1 MQSLTPLDQVSPVE
15 VIAIS
20 EREWRI
26 SDPTKVERDG
36 LALLGFVE
44 LVGATYEVTV
54 LGEPGRRYYFGSLEE
69 SVRELA
75 QRRGFA
81 ERPQPHRPRSACA

>member
-1 MQSLTPLDQVSPVE
+1 MQPLTPLDQISSVE

-26 SDPTKVERDG
+26 SDPTKSERDG

-44 LVGATYEVTV
+44 LVDSTYEVTV
-54 LGEPGRRYYFGSLEE
+54 LGEPGRRYYFSSFEE
-69 SVRELA
+69 SVRALFDHEALA
-75 QRRGFA
+75 D
-81 ERPQPHRPRSACA
+81 RPREAACA